1 MRVLYSVM
9 RVLYSV
15 AEQML
20 EKIESKESSLGISIA
35 TDNIQA
41 VEPNSNPFQ
50 RNQELRSDL
59 PPG

>member
-1 MRVLYSVM
+1 M

-35 TDNIQA
+35 ADNIQA